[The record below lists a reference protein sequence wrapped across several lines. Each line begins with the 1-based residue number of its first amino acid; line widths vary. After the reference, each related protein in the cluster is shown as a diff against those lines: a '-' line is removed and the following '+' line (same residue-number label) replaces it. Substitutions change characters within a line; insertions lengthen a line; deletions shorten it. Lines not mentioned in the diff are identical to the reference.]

1 MVERARL
8 WFKQNT
14 LLFFFV
20 ASSIVGVVLFA
31 IPFTRDFGINFV
43 TEIIGVWIT
52 VFLINRILERRERE
66 RRVVIDLRILRE
78 TSSIIASHFSIWKHL
93 AWKYAP
99 QAKIKTEADL
109 KALYPTLIQL
119 TRLDEQFD
127 VVSIHDPESWKLFFH
142 NRTIKQCFENYH
154 KSILEDISSVMNN
167 FKAHIEPELLG
178 YFLELTEDRYF
189 RDVASLSQ
197 SDVYSVVL
205 NDFGEDENRL
215 TSYLSEDTSHFAKI
229 NALKNYCEKL
239 RVRIAE
245 FTDVPSNTYE
255 ISRYF
260 VNPVTHHQVMPE
272 TIRVSSK
279 PRQD

>member
-1 MVERARL
+1 MIERARL
-8 WFKQNT
+8 WIKQNT
-14 LLFFFV
+14 LLFFFI
-20 ASSIVGVVLFA
+20 ASSIIGIILFA
-31 IPFTRDFGINFV
+31 VPFTRDFGINFV

-99 QAKIKTEADL
+99 HVKIRTEADL
-109 KALYPTLIQL
+109 KAIYPTLIQL

-154 KSILEDISSVMNN
+154 KSILEDISSTMNN

-189 RDVASLSQ
+189 RDLASLGQ
-197 SDVYSVVL
+197 SEVYSVVL
-205 NDFGEDENRL
+205 TEFGEDENKL
-215 TSYLSEDTSHFAKI
+215 ASYLSEDIGHFSKI
-229 NALKNYCEKL
+229 NTLKNYCEKL
-239 RVRIAE
+239 RIRVAE
-245 FTDVPSNTYE
+245 FTDAPSNSYE
-255 ISRYF
+255 INRYF
-260 VNPVTHHQVMPE
+260 VNPVTQHQVMPE
-272 TIRVSSK
+272 IIRETSQ
-279 PRQD
+279 PDPG